1 MERPTQDCDVLV
13 IGSGTAG
20 YCAAIQA
27 ARCGCDTILLE
38 KDAVL
43 GGNSGPDLGVG
54 ITGAER
60 WNAYAAELGILQ
72 QIREDACH
80 ADALPH
86 LTGAAMGYSISR
98 RFEAVVQEHLQ
109 AAGVRVFKRHYARK
123 PVMAGSRIAAVIAE
137 DMAAFRAVEIRVGTC
152 VIEAS
157 GDGAIAALA
166 GADFDMGSEAQGE
179 FGERSA
185 PPQRSG
191 RVQGTS
197 LVAIA
202 HRTAKAVRFIAPKGT
217 PQFVP
222 RVWHGSLRSFLHHHA
237 GWLSPDKDLMFLY
250 VTETGGHLDT
260 IADDGL
266 IYEMLLGQLWA
277 EWDHIKNGPHCEEAA
292 CWDLLWVSPK
302 AGKRESRR
310 LMGDYVLTQTDCEAG
325 RRFEDDIAYG
335 GHDLDD
341 HRPLG
346 EGGDIFAYSV
356 PPMYGIPYRC
366 CYSRN
371 VDNLLLAG
379 RLMSATHIA
388 HSSSR
393 IMGTGAAVGQAVGL
407 AAALCRRHGC
417 GPRGVGQRHIGQLQR
432 ELLVEDGSI
441 LGRPLR
447 EESDLAQR
455 AAVEA
460 SGELRF
466 NAQEPGRL
474 VPLIAPAGVLLW
486 DWPRNLQRAEFYLAN
501 HSRREQRVTL
511 TASRARREPRYR
523 MLEDYRA
530 EGGWD
535 DLRDEAFVSVGR
547 WEATVP
553 AGFEGWFAIRM
564 PGLELEDKDV
574 AGDADRLLLWLSESP
589 GLKWAMAEEACEIAE
604 AVEHSH
610 QRPRWAPLDCMGC
623 VRLTPAPPLGEAT
636 NVLNGFSRRFGR
648 GPTNLWMSVPS
659 DGLPQELTLC
669 WDTEQTLRRVC
680 ILFDT
685 LCREDEDNPWRSG
698 APAAPMCVRD
708 YDLVVRE
715 GHHRQQVVQVRGN
728 VHRRREHELEPV
740 GTRELRLRVLATQ
753 EEGWGARVYSI
764 RAYGADG

>member
-1 MERPTQDCDVLV
+1 MERQTDDCDVLV

-27 ARCGCDTILLE
+27 ARRGCDTILLE

-72 QIREDACH
+72 QVREDACH
-80 ADALPH
+80 ADALTH
-86 LTGAAMGYSISR
+86 LTGATMGYSISR
-98 RFEAVVQEHLQ
+98 RFEAVVQEHLL

-137 DMAAFRAVEIRVGTC
+137 DMAAFRTVEIRVGTC

-157 GDGAIAALA
+157 GDGAIAVLA
-166 GADFDMGSEAQGE
+166 GADSDMGSEAQGE

-185 PPQRSG
+185 PPERSG

-202 HRTAKAVRFIAPKGT
+202 HRTSKAVRFIPPAGT

-222 RVWHGSLRSFLHHHA
+222 RVWHGSMRSFLHHHA

-277 EWDHIKNGPHCEEAA
+277 EWDHIKNGPHREEAA

-371 VDNLLLAG
+371 VDNLLMAG

-407 AAALCRRHGC
+407 AAALCRRYGC

-432 ELLVEDGSI
+432 ELLAEDGT
-441 LGRPLR
+441 LPGRALR
-447 EESDLAQR
+447 EEDDLAQR

-460 SGELRF
+460 SSERHF
-466 NAQEPGRL
+466 NAQEPARL

-486 DWPRNLQRAEFYLAN
+486 DWPQNLQRAEFYLTN
-501 HSRREQRVTL
+501 HSGFEQRVTL

-530 EGGWD
+530 EGGWN
-535 DLRDEAFVSVGR
+535 DLRDEAFSPLGS

-553 AGFEGWFAIRM
+553 AGFEGWFAIQM

-574 AGDADRLLLWLSESP
+574 AGDADRLLLWLSETPS
-589 GLKWAMAEEACEIAE
+589 LKWAMAEEDCEIAE

-623 VRLTPAPPLGEAT
+623 VKLTPAPPLGEAA

-648 GPTNLWMSVPS
+648 GPTNLWLSIPS
-659 DGLPQELTLC
+659 DGLPQGLTLR
-669 WDTEQTLRRVC
+669 WDTEQTLRRVH

-685 LCREDEDNPWRSG
+685 LCREDRDNPWHSG
-698 APAAPMCVRD
+698 GPAAPMCVRD
-708 YDLVVRE
+708 YDLLVRGE
-715 GHHRQQVVQVRGN
+715 HDWHRVVQVRGN
-728 VHRRREHELEPV
+728 VHRRCEHELEPV

-753 EEGWGARVYSI
+753 EQGWGARVYSI
-764 RAYGADG
+764 RVYGDDS